1 VAADIDFSQTE
12 QVAET
17 YQPNPPP
24 KTAIRSQ
31 QSSESGS
38 SEPGPAGVP
47 GALSNQPPVPA
58 TAPLTTPPAPGTPGA
73 NGKTQAPTNY
83 NKSST
88 TNYELDKTVRHTTGA
103 PGLIKRLSVAVVVNH
118 KKAGNG
124 KPVPLSD
131 AEMGQINA
139 LTREAMGFSKDRG
152 DTLNIANVPFISPEA
167 SGLFDTPW
175 WRDPEV
181 VAWAIAIAKYLILA
195 VIAFLVWSKLLK
207 PLFEQLQRA
216 AVEAAARQSAVAA
229 VGEGLAHQAAGPT
242 GPGSYETKI
251 EQARQLAKDDPKLV
265 ANVIKEW
272 IGGTEQR

>member
-1 VAADIDFSQTE
+1 
-12 QVAET
+12 
-17 YQPNPPP
+17 
-24 KTAIRSQ
+24 
-31 QSSESGS
+31 
-38 SEPGPAGVP
+38 
-47 GALSNQPPVPA
+47 
-58 TAPLTTPPAPGTPGA
+58 
-73 NGKTQAPTNY
+73 
-83 NKSST
+83 
-88 TNYELDKTVRHTTGA
+88 
-103 PGLIKRLSVAVVVNH
+103 VAVVVNH